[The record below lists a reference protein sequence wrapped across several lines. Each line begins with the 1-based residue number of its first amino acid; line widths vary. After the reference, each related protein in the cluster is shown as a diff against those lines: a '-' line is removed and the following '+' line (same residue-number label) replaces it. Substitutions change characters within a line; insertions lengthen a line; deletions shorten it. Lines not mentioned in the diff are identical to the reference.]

1 MSFLFHYYCTE
12 IGVAHTF
19 GGIILI
25 FGRFST
31 KLVTVSGAVS
41 VFTKMP
47 QREAS
52 PIDLPARW
60 VDSFDETFSL
70 EECLLWLCLL
80 CMPSLHDLT
89 ALELMQIKS

>member
-1 MSFLFHYYCTE
+1 M
-12 IGVAHTF
+12 GVAIITF
-19 GGIILI
+19 RHIILV

-31 KLVTVSGAVS
+31 KSVTVSGAVS

-52 PIDLPARW
+52 PIDLAARW

-89 ALELMQIKS
+89 ALEIMQMKT